1 MAATGAAPMPVPE
14 GPPNAL
20 RAVLAKLQESYR
32 NALAQQ
38 RPWSEVTDRANF
50 SRPENLND
58 GLGRVRKNLNY
69 FYANYL
75 TIIIAVVVLSM
86 LWNPSAILWLALL
99 ASIWVY
105 IFMIRTDPLV
115 VSGRTLNERE
125 KFLGLAVISII
136 VVFGLTSVGS
146 VLISGVI
153 IGAAAITV
161 HAAFRIPDD
170 LFLDDGEAGM
180 GFLSFLG
187 SSGNKLPTS
196 IGV

>member
-1 MAATGAAPMPVPE
+1 MAAPAPAPVPTGE
-14 GPPNAL
+14 GPPNAFKAL
-20 RAVLAKLQESYR
+20 LARLQESYR
-32 NALAQQ
+32 HALSQQ

-75 TIIIAVVVLSM
+75 TIILAVVVLSM
-86 LWNPSAILWLALL
+86 LWKPTAILWLALL
-99 ASIWVY
+99 SAVWVY
-105 IFMIRTDPLV
+105 VFMIRTEPIII
-115 VSGRTLNERE
+115 SGRTLNDRE

-136 VVFGLTSVGS
+136 IVFGLTSVGS

-170 LFLDDGEAGM
+170 LFLDDGEAGT

-187 SSGNKLPTS
+187 GNSKLPTS

>member
-1 MAATGAAPMPVPE
+1 MAAASAIPAPTGEA
-14 GPPNAL
+14 PPNAF
-20 RAVLAKLQESYR
+20 RALINRLQESGR
-32 NALAQQ
+32 AALAQQ

-58 GLGRVRKNLNY
+58 ALGRVRKNLNY

-75 TIIIAVVVLSM
+75 TIILAVVVLSM
-86 LWNPSAILWLALL
+86 LWNPMAILWLALL
-99 ASIWVY
+99 AAAWIY
-105 IFMIRTDPLV
+105 IFMIRTEPV
-115 VSGRTLNERE
+115 IISGRTLNERE
-125 KFLGLAVISII
+125 KFLGLAIISII
-136 VVFGLTSVGS
+136 IIFGLTTVGS

-170 LFLDDGEAGM
+170 LFLDDGEAGT

-187 SSGNKLPTS
+187 TSSNKLPTS